1 MMCEQWA
8 FINTF
13 APWVSAVGT
22 LLAVIVSLYISYST
36 RKISL
41 KIYSDIYEYE
51 TDEKYIGIYVVNTGY
66 RTVFLNNT
74 MCISFQVGLL
84 KKTNIG
90 IGWKYID
97 NAKSSNFPC
106 RLGENETACLFI
118 KMNNEEGNWLEN
130 FKKELKEYSLFSLR
144 IIVYPNVG
152 KPFKVKIGKN
162 IESRLKSYKE
172 KTTNKSFQPTAN
184 ASAEFKR

>member
-41 KIYSDIYEYE
+41 KIYSDIYIYNEYE
-51 TDEKYIGIYVVNTGY
+51 KDEEYIGIYVINTGY
-66 RTVFLNNT
+66 RTVFLNST
-74 MCISFQVGLL
+74 TCISFQVGLL
-84 KKTNIG
+84 KKRNIV
-90 IGWKYID
+90 IGWKHID
-97 NAKSSNFPC
+97 NAKSSNFPY
-106 RLGENETACLFI
+106 RLGENETAYLFI
-118 KMNNEEGNWLEN
+118 KINNDDGDWLEN
-130 FKKELKEYSLFSLR
+130 FKKKMLKGYFLFSLR

-162 IESRLKSYKE
+162 IKSRLKSYK
-172 KTTNKSFQPTAN
+172 
-184 ASAEFKR
+184 

>member
-41 KIYSDIYEYE
+41 KIYSDIYIFNEYE
-51 TDEKYIGIYVVNTGY
+51 KDEEYIGIYVINTGY

-74 MCISFQVGLL
+74 TCMMV
-84 KKTNIG
+84 
-90 IGWKYID
+90 
-97 NAKSSNFPC
+97 NF
-106 RLGENETACLFI
+106 
-118 KMNNEEGNWLEN
+118 
-130 FKKELKEYSLFSLR
+130 
-144 IIVYPNVG
+144 
-152 KPFKVKIGKN
+152 
-162 IESRLKSYKE
+162 
-172 KTTNKSFQPTAN
+172 
-184 ASAEFKR
+184 